1 MEYAARIGW
10 GHSSITHA
18 VAFVRAAHVG
28 QLVLFH
34 HDPLHSDADLDAL
47 EARATEL
54 WRGGTQPPQLAREG
68 MRLSLGEDIAGLA
81 ASG

>member
-1 MEYAARIGW
+1 VEYAARIGW

-34 HDPLHSDADLDAL
+34 HDPLH
-47 EARATEL
+47 
-54 WRGGTQPPQLAREG
+54 
-68 MRLSLGEDIAGLA
+68 
-81 ASG
+81 